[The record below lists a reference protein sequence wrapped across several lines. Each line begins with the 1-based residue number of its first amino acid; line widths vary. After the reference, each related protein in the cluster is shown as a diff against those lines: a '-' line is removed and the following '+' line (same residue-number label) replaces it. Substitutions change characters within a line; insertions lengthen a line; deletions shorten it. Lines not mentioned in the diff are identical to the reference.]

1 MLEKIL
7 SPCVLTYR
15 RSNINILNAPISV
28 KVARLKLEL
37 QKVIDEST
45 CIVVQSLNGA
55 TISSFNLTW
64 LITCPASQRCASG
77 RFFYMP
83 KVLTTCD

>member
-37 QKVIDEST
+37 QKVIEKRH
-45 CIVVQSLNGA
+45 L
-55 TISSFNLTW
+55 
-64 LITCPASQRCASG
+64 
-77 RFFYMP
+77 
-83 KVLTTCD
+83 